1 MAPCSSVYLTAST
14 LIDRRSDPTL
24 SLRKCTLFY
33 RCSLDATSSRAGC
46 GWIFISQQDEHLHQ
60 GTTTFENTSSS
71 LVPEALTIR
80 SALLNALEA
89 GFTRICIKK
98 NCQALVALINSKNHP
113 KDLYRI
119 YRDIEH
125 LSLSF
130 YRIAFSYVSRNLNSL
145 ADSLAKSALYLT
157 TTNYSYLGCSFNICY
172 VCVKKK
178 SNLHSGLCIILKVL
192 FHKKDNN

>member
-1 MAPCSSVYLTAST
+1 MIIAIFDSSFAREIWQIRSSKEWHHALAST
-14 LIDRRSDPTL
+14 SQPRP
-24 SLRKCTLFY
+24 SLTHVPIPPIHSTSVLCFT
-33 RCSLDATSSRAGC
+33 DAAWHATSSRAGC

-145 ADSLAKSALYLT
+145 ADSLAKSALLLYQM
-157 TTNYSYLGCSFNICY
+157 I
-172 VCVKKK
+172 
-178 SNLHSGLCIILKVL
+178 
-192 FHKKDNN
+192 